1 LPLLS
6 STDVQLPLSLPV
18 TLPDAL
24 AVPLALPPV
33 IVVVPEPG
41 TKKLMALVPVVL
53 SV

>member
-6 STDVQLPLSLPV
+6 SVEVQLPLSLPV

-41 TKKLMALVPVVL
+41 TKKAMALVPVVL

>member
-6 STDVQLPLSLPV
+6 SVEVQLPLSLPV

-41 TKKLMALVPVVL
+41 TKKETALVPVVV